1 MPLLRAPATHAGTVL
16 SYSLSIWQ
24 RFEARFYSAI
34 ASWLYDP
41 MVVSFGFRLLA
52 GRLHPK
58 VLEQGT
64 RAVQAAGRRPILD
77 LPVGTAFFTLG
88 WGRGGFVVGTD
99 IAAGMVEE
107 AKSRADG
114 RGAKWLTTA
123 QADVQR
129 LPFRDHTFGAIMCT
143 NGLQV
148 MPPLPITLAELGRVL
163 DHAGSLFVCM
173 ITFPVGT
180 LLPRSLENHL
190 PTILKSHRQVV
201 AALRSEGWKVT
212 ARDRSRLAL
221 LFEARR
227 T

>member
-1 MPLLRAPATHAGTVL
+1 M
-16 SYSLSIWQ
+16 SSSLSSFQ

-41 MVVSFGFRLLA
+41 IVLSFGFRLLA

-58 VLEQGT
+58 VLAQGT
-64 RAVQAAGRRPILD
+64 RAVQAAGHRPILD
-77 LPVGTAFFTLG
+77 LPVGTAYFTLR
-88 WGRGGFVVGTD
+88 WGGGFVVGAD

-107 AKSRADG
+107 AKARADG

-123 QADVQR
+123 QVDVQR
-129 LPFRDHTFGAIMCT
+129 LPFRDRSFGAIMCT

-163 DHAGSLFVCM
+163 DQD
-173 ITFPVGT
+173 GT
-180 LLPRSLENHL
+180 LLVCTILFPLGAVLPRSLKGRL
-190 PTILKSHRQVV
+190 PTVFKGRSQVLEE
-201 AALRSEGWKVT
+201 LRSGGWEVT